1 MNCSVFWWSWNRIR
15 PPRKRTRKPLTP
27 FWKGLAKK
35 DLSKISHIKKNQVIN
50 DLEKESEDNLKRVGK
65 TFAGVAGLKRSN
77 LEGGVRIPLVFY
89 GPGIVPSGKRS
100 DALVANYDFLPTM
113 AEWLKLGDMRQKDGR
128 SFLSQLLKEKTE
140 SAHSYIVFG
149 SNTGP
154 AIVTADGWK
163 LRYYLSRN
171 TIELF
176 FLPDDPQE
184 LNDLSTIHVDK
195 VSELKSLLLKE
206 CGGNLRNGVNKAG

>member
-1 MNCSVFWWSWNRIR
+1 M
-15 PPRKRTRKPLTP
+15 
-27 FWKGLAKK
+27 
-35 DLSKISHIKKNQVIN
+35 
-50 DLEKESEDNLKRVGK
+50 
-65 TFAGVAGLKRSN
+65 GV
-77 LEGGVRIPLVFY
+77 
-89 GPGIVPSGKRS
+89 
-100 DALVANYDFLPTM
+100 
-113 AEWLKLGDMRQKDGR
+113 

-163 LRYYLSRN
+163 LTLLLSRN
-171 TIELF
+171 TIDF

>member
-1 MNCSVFWWSWNRIR
+1 M
-15 PPRKRTRKPLTP
+15 
-27 FWKGLAKK
+27 
-35 DLSKISHIKKNQVIN
+35 
-50 DLEKESEDNLKRVGK
+50 
-65 TFAGVAGLKRSN
+65 
-77 LEGGVRIPLVFY
+77 
-89 GPGIVPSGKRS
+89 
-100 DALVANYDFLPTM
+100 
-113 AEWLKLGDMRQKDGR
+113 
-128 SFLSQLLKEKTE
+128 
-140 SAHSYIVFG
+140 
-149 SNTGP
+149 
-154 AIVTADGWK
+154 TADGWK